1 LYKVSSDKH
10 ISKINSAEQIYEH
23 LKHQYRL
30 RLIKIEMEL
39 HKARQTR
46 MDNNVQRYF
55 NSTPIRNAFA
65 RWMVYGV
72 YVNKFYNI
80 TELVNEL
87 HSNRQTISTIIKEC
101 EEYKFI
107 IVKRSK
113 NTTKCQ
119 AALLLIEKME
129 DYCDWR
135 RKLAKDTVGHSLL
148 TLTSFEQLMQNDLSL
163 NVVTTKA

>member
-1 LYKVSSDKH
+1 MVELSNEEY
-10 ISKINSAEQIYEH
+10 ISTTNSTEQIHEH
-23 LKHQYRL
+23 LKQQYRL
-30 RLIKIEMEL
+30 NLIKIEMEL

-65 RWMVYGV
+65 RWMVYGA
-72 YVNKFYNI
+72 YVNIFYSI

-87 HSNRQTISTIIKEC
+87 HTNRQTISTMIKEC
-101 EEYKFI
+101 EAYKFI
-107 IVKRSK
+107 IVVRTS

-119 AALLLIEKME
+119 ASPSLVKKME

-135 RKLAKDTVGHSLL
+135 RKLGKDTVGHSLL
-148 TLTSFEQLMQNDLSL
+148 TLTSFEELMQNDLSL
-163 NVVTTKA
+163 NKLKT

>member
-1 LYKVSSDKH
+1 
-10 ISKINSAEQIYEH
+10 
-23 LKHQYRL
+23 
-30 RLIKIEMEL
+30 MEL

-119 AALLLIEKME
+119 AAPLLIEKME

>member
-1 LYKVSSDKH
+1 MDEVRAEKNSR
-10 ISKINSAEQIYEH
+10 INSAGQIHEY
-23 LKHQYRL
+23 LKQQYRL
-30 RLIKIEMEL
+30 HLIKIEMEL

-46 MDNNVQRYF
+46 MDNNLQRYF

-65 RWMVYGV
+65 RWMVYGA
-72 YVNKFYNI
+72 YVNKFYSI

-87 HSNRQTISTIIKEC
+87 HTNRQTISTIIKEC
-101 EEYKFI
+101 EEDKFI

-119 AALLLIEKME
+119 AAPILIEKME

-148 TLTSFEQLMQNDLSL
+148 TLASFEELMQNDLSL
-163 NVVTTKA
+163 NKVKT

>member
-1 LYKVSSDKH
+1 MIDISTDQQM
-10 ISKINSAEQIYEH
+10 SKINSAEQIHEY
-23 LKHQYRL
+23 LKQQYRL
-30 RLIKIEMEL
+30 SLIKIEMEL

-65 RWMVYGV
+65 RWMVYGA
-72 YVNKFYNI
+72 YVNKFYSI

-87 HSNRQTISTIIKEC
+87 HTNRQTISTIIKEC
-101 EEYKFI
+101 EAYKFI
-107 IVKRSK
+107 IVVRTS

-119 AALLLIEKME
+119 ASPSLIEKME

-135 RKLAKDTVGHSLL
+135 RKLGKDTVAPSLL
-148 TLTSFEQLMQNDLSL
+148 TLRTFEELMQNDLSL
-163 NVVTTKA
+163 NKVKT

>member
-1 LYKVSSDKH
+1 MIDISTDQQM
-10 ISKINSAEQIYEH
+10 SKINSAEQIHEY
-23 LKHQYRL
+23 LKQQYRL
-30 RLIKIEMEL
+30 SLIKIEIEL

-65 RWMVYGV
+65 RWMVYGA
-72 YVNKFYNI
+72 YVNKFYSI
-80 TELVNEL
+80 TELVKEL
-87 HSNRQTISTIIKEC
+87 YSNRQTISTIIKEC

-119 AALLLIEKME
+119 AAPILIEKME

-135 RKLAKDTVGHSLL
+135 RKLGKDTVARSLL
-148 TLTSFEQLMQNDLSL
+148 TLTTFEELMLNDLSL
-163 NVVTTKA
+163 NEVKT

>member
-1 LYKVSSDKH
+1 MIDISTDQKM
-10 ISKINSAEQIYEH
+10 SKINSAEQIHEY
-23 LKHQYRL
+23 LKQQYRL
-30 RLIKIEMEL
+30 SLIKIEMEL

-65 RWMVYGV
+65 RWMVYGA
-72 YVNKFYNI
+72 YVNKFYSI

-87 HSNRQTISTIIKEC
+87 HTNRQTISTIIKEC
-101 EEYKFI
+101 EAYKFI
-107 IVKRSK
+107 IVKRAS

-119 AALLLIEKME
+119 ASPSLIEKME

-148 TLTSFEQLMQNDLSL
+148 TLTSFEELMQNDLSL
-163 NVVTTKA
+163 NEVKT

>member
-1 LYKVSSDKH
+1 MIELSNEEYSSAT
-10 ISKINSAEQIYEH
+10 NSAEQIHEH
-23 LKHQYRL
+23 LKQQYRL
-30 RLIKIEMEL
+30 KLIKIEMEL

-65 RWMVYGV
+65 RWMVYGA
-72 YVNKFYNI
+72 YVNIFYSI

-87 HSNRQTISTIIKEC
+87 HTNRQTISTMIKEC
-101 EEYKFI
+101 EAYKFI
-107 IVKRSK
+107 IVKRAK

-119 AALLLIEKME
+119 ASPSLIEKME

-148 TLTSFEQLMQNDLSL
+148 TLTSFEELMQNDLSQNEL
-163 NVVTTKA
+163 KT

>member
-1 LYKVSSDKH
+1 LNEVRTEEY
-10 ISKINSAEQIYEH
+10 IRATNSAEQIYEH
-23 LKHQYRL
+23 LKQQYRL

-65 RWMVYGV
+65 RWMVYGA
-72 YVNKFYNI
+72 YVNKFYSI

-87 HSNRQTISTIIKEC
+87 HTNRQTISTMIKEC
-101 EEYKFI
+101 EAYKFI
-107 IVKRSK
+107 IVVRAS

-119 AALLLIEKME
+119 ASPSLIEKME

-135 RKLAKDTVGHSLL
+135 RKLGKDTVAHSLL
-148 TLTSFEQLMQNDLSL
+148 TLTTFEELMQNDLSV
-163 NVVTTKA
+163 NEVKT